1 MLLKHT
7 NSNLIFQILSSSM
20 DKVIHNIR
28 LLRKLNNFSQG
39 DISSMLKLSQSQYS
53 RRENG
58 TFQFSFPEI
67 MKLASIFKT
76 DYTSIIQNDVTS
88 EYLESRKSSNAI
100 DPKNTNMY
108 DVMSDFI
115 FSTID
120 LIIQT
125 EVDSEKRNLLVQN
138 LKLRIDKLHS

>member
-7 NSNLIFQILSSSM
+7 NSNFIFQILSSSM

-58 TFQFSFPEI
+58 TIQFSFPEI

-88 EYLESRKSSNAI
+88 EYLESRKSSNTI

-115 FSTID
+115 FNTID

-125 EVDSEKRNLLVQN
+125 EVDSEEKEYIINS
-138 LKLRIDKLHS
+138 LKSKL

>member
-1 MLLKHT
+1 MK
-7 NSNLIFQILSSSM
+7 
-20 DKVIHNIR
+20 KVINNIR
-28 LLRKLNNFSQG
+28 LLRKLSDFSQEY
-39 DISSMLKLSQSQYS
+39 ISFELGLSQSQYS

-58 TFQFSFPEI
+58 TIQFSLPEI
-67 MKLASIFKT
+67 MKLSSIFKI
-76 DYTSIIQNDVTS
+76 DYNSIIQNDVTS

-115 FSTID
+115 FNTID

>member
-1 MLLKHT
+1 
-7 NSNLIFQILSSSM
+7 M
-20 DKVIHNIR
+20 DKIINNIR

-58 TFQFSFPEI
+58 TIQFSFPEI

-88 EYLESRKSSNAI
+88 EYLESRKSSNTI
-100 DPKNTNMY
+100 DPKNTSMY

-115 FSTID
+115 FNTID
-120 LIIQT
+120 LIIQS
-125 EVDSEKRNLLVQN
+125 EIDREKRNT
-138 LKLRIDKLHS
+138 